1 MDPTLS
7 DGSILCAK
15 FSDGPLFY
23 LVELEYFSHS
33 CFRLFFLFPFFF
45 SFFLSCF
52 FFFFF
57 TGQWCLS
64 LTVPTSIST
73 LLGVQYF
80 VPHYDN
86 LLFLW
91 CK

>member
-7 DGSILCAK
+7 DGSILCAQ
-15 FSDGPLFY
+15 FSDGPFFY

-33 CFRLFFLFPFFF
+33 CFCLGVFVLFF
-45 SFFLSCF
+45 SFI
-52 FFFFF
+52 FFFF

-64 LTVPTSIST
+64 LTIPTSIST